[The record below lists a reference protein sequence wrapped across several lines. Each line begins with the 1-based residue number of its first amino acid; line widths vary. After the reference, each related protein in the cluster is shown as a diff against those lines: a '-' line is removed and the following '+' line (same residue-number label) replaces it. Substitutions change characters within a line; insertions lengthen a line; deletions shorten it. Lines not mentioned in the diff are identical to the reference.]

1 MRAKQLQKGSSIMI
15 LIWIKE
21 INFLTGHFLKRKNFF
36 FFFLPCSYF
45 SELERMWDGGRG
57 GMSVS
62 KAKRCW
68 KDRQQTSEQME

>member
-15 LIWIKE
+15 FIWIKE
-21 INFLTGHFLKRKNFF
+21 INFLTGHFLKRKNF

-68 KDRQQTSEQME
+68 KDRQRTSEQTE

>member
-1 MRAKQLQKGSSIMI
+1 MI
-15 LIWIKE
+15 FIWIKE

-36 FFFLPCSYF
+36 FLPCSYF
-45 SELERMWDGGRG
+45 SELERTWDGGRG